1 MKTLEQYVKESLLD
15 DIDDLEIETAKNV
28 RKQDTIGKEYE
39 IDDAVF
45 GGSFAKFKKLFD
57 IKKLKQIHSEYALW
71 KSNDF
76 VVKKMVR
83 GKANITNQSTIDII
97 KLFADIVLSINKS
110 NLNADF
116 FKTKYS
122 EDLIN
127 ILSPAYIGKSKLRST
142 STSESQLSEL
152 YRVFIC
158 DDDMY
163 SQEVLSFFIK
173 PIHK

>member
-1 MKTLEQYVKESLLD
+1 MKTLEQYIKESLLD
-15 DIDDLEIETAKNV
+15 DIDDLEIEATKNV
-28 RKQDTIGKEYE
+28 HKQDTIGKEYK

-127 ILSPAYIGKSKLRST
+127 ILSPAYIGKGKLRST
-142 STSESQLSEL
+142 STSDSQLTEL
-152 YRVFIC
+152 YGISIC

>member
-1 MKTLEQYVKESLLD
+1 MKSLEQYIKESLLD
-15 DIDDLEIETAKNV
+15 DIDDLENDATKNV
-28 RKQDTIGKEYE
+28 HKQDTIGKGYE

-76 VVKKMVR
+76 VVKKMVN
-83 GKANITNQSTIDII
+83 GKTNITNQSAIDII

-116 FKTKYS
+116 FKTMHSK
-122 EDLIN
+122 DLVN
-127 ILSPAYIGKSKLRST
+127 ILSPAYIGKGNLKVT
-142 STSESQLSEL
+142 SISGSQLNEL
-152 YRVFIC
+152 YRIFIC
-158 DDDMY
+158 NDDIY
-163 SQEVLSFFIK
+163 NQEVLSFFIK

>member
-158 DDDMY
+158 NDDMY
-163 SQEVLSFFIK
+163 SQEVLAFFIK